1 MKRSQKIGI
10 IITLTLLGWP
20 LKQAYTQLSNLHLF
34 GDNTI
39 VSGKCAKNQ
48 FKYTL
53 ANLSSSSI
61 DISFFTVELDAAAS
75 CQPCIHEQ
83 PTDWKYSIVTS
94 GSKSAIKWEYIG
106 TGGTYTLAGGSFL
119 YPFIYWSQCS
129 PGVFGYQIVTTI
141 GTKKG
146 SVVGALIPVE
156 LMLFTASQVGKVV
169 ELVWKTATETENAGF
184 EIWRSE
190 VSPKEGFRKITEA
203 LIPGAGNAS
212 SENSYKYVDE
222 TVEFGKTYYYRL
234 VDVDYNGNKTA
245 HDPVMIRVEEVIPE
259 TYVLRQ
265 NFPNPFNPRT
275 NIQFVLAEPGQVSLN
290 IYNLKGQLV
299 KTLVSGLYPAG
310 SHSVVWDATDDFG
323 LAVSSGVY
331 VYELKVNGFVDR
343 KKLLL
348 SK

>member
-1 MKRSQKIGI
+1 MKRIREVS
-10 IITLTLLGWP
+10 TLLTLILLSWSWE
-20 LKQAYTQLSNLHLF
+20 QAYAQLSSLHLF
-34 GDNTI
+34 GDATE
-39 VSGKCAKNQ
+39 VSGKCARNQ
-48 FKYTL
+48 YKYTL
-53 ANLSSSSI
+53 ANLSTSDIQI
-61 DISFFTVELDAAAS
+61 DYFTVDLDAAVE
-75 CQPCIHEQ
+75 CQPCDHAE
-83 PTDWKYSIVTS
+83 PTDWSYSITTYPD
-94 GSKSAIKWEYIG
+94 KSTIKWDYVAG
-106 TGGTYTLAGGSFL
+106 TGTYTLPSGTFL
-119 YPFIYWSQCS
+119 DQFIYWSKCG
-129 PGVFGYQIVTTI
+129 PGVFDYRIVTTI

-275 NIQFVLAEPGQVSLN
+275 NIQFVLAEPGQVSLS